1 MNEAPPFWWQK
12 PGLAA
17 FFLAPLSWIYSWI
30 TGRRMALKSRYVSS
44 VPVLCVG
51 NFVAGGAGKTP
62 TAIAIARGAE
72 KQGHKPGFLSRGYGG
87 RIGRATIVDLTK
99 HNSHDVGD
107 EPPLLANCYP
117 TVVSPDRT
125 KGAQLLEQQ
134 GIDFIIMDDGFQN
147 PSLHKDYSIVV
158 VDSARGVGN
167 GFAMPAGPL
176 RVALGTQLARADA
189 VLVIGQ
195 QSGAD
200 GVIRAAAKRAKPVY
214 QAFVKIV
221 NSRKWKGKKV
231 LAFAGIA
238 DPEKFFSSLREAGA
252 DIVEARSF
260 GDHHPFTKEEADDIL
275 FFAKRTGLE
284 IVTTSKDAAR
294 LNGLGR
300 VQTELSGKASILKI
314 ELKFESERILAAIIE
329 NTIERARTYR
339 LHSSR

>member
-17 FFLAPLSWIYSWI
+17 FLLSPLSWIYSWI
-30 TGRRMALKSRYVSS
+30 AGRRMTMKSRYVSA

-62 TAIAIARGAE
+62 TAIAIADGAR

-87 RIGRATIVDLTK
+87 RIDKATIVDLTK

-107 EPPLLANCYP
+107 EPPLLASRYP
-117 TVVSPDRT
+117 TVVSPDRV
-125 KGAQLLEQQ
+125 KGAQLLEQK
-134 GIDFIIMDDGFQN
+134 GVDFIVMDDGFQN
-147 PSLHKDYSIVV
+147 PSLHKDYSLVV

-176 RVALGTQLARADA
+176 RVRLDAQLASADA
-189 VLVIGQ
+189 VLLVGQ
-195 QSGAD
+195 QSAAD
-200 GVIRAAAKRAKPVY
+200 GVIRATAKRAKPVY
-214 QAFVKIV
+214 QAFVKVV
-221 NSRKWKGKKV
+221 NTRKWKGKKV

-238 DPEKFFSSLREAGA
+238 DPEKFFSSLRKAGA

-260 GDHHPFTKEEADDIL
+260 GDHHPFTNEEADDIL
-275 FFAKRTGLE
+275 FFAKRNQLE

-300 VQTELSGKASILKI
+300 VQSELSDKASILEI
-314 ELKFESERILAAIIE
+314 DLKFENERILAAIIE
-329 NTIERARTYR
+329 GTVERAKMHR
-339 LHSSR
+339 LHN